1 MAVSDYIGRTIDVL
15 AFQGG
20 TAVGEVELDRA
31 LVGDTGEGAITTGIQ
46 KLAQKWL
53 LTLLNEKGTVKYKP
67 NFGTTFM
74 SELRMGNVST
84 DQNLFALFNATE
96 LDVKAQLLADEDET
110 TPADE
115 QYKESNIIS
124 ATVIPG
130 YVNITVTLASQS
142 STAEFIVPIPLVV

>member
-1 MAVSDYIGRTIDVL
+1 
-15 AFQGG
+15 
-20 TAVGEVELDRA
+20 
-31 LVGDTGEGAITTGIQ
+31 
-46 KLAQKWL
+46 
-53 LTLLNEKGTVKYKP
+53 
-67 NFGTTFM
+67 M

>member
-53 LTLLNEKGTVKYKP
+53 ITLLTEKGTVKYKP
-67 NFGTTFM
+67 TFGTTFM
-74 SELRMGNVST
+74 AELQMGNVST
-84 DQNLFALFNATE
+84 DQNLFAVFNANE
-96 LDVKAQLLADEDET
+96 LDLKSQLLEDEDAT
-110 TPADE
+110 TPTDE
-115 QYKESNIIS
+115 QYKESIITS